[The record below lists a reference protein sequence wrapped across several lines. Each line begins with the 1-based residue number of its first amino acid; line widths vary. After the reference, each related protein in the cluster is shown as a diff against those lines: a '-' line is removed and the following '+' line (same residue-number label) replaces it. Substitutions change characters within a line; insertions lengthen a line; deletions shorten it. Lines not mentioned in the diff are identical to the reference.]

1 MGDDFQ
7 DEIWD
12 LRAVNVAAMATPP
25 WYREDEAA
33 VVVVVAP
40 PVVPSRVGGGGPW
53 IKIEGRPRRAPRAL
67 KYVASGGVA
76 VSGTAEILFTDATGD
91 ELDLTDDDQARTG
104 VALAVW
110 ALRAVRFDLRRVE
123 FRQTGVWPP
132 LPEPDIENPRDAA
145 RRMARAHVALVLT
158 LVREALDGH
167 RVTEVLAEL
176 EKHDAAFAR
185 MYQLLREQG
194 VLDDDADDG
203 APHER

>member
-53 IKIEGRPRRAPRAL
+53 IKIEGRPRRAPRTH
-67 KYVASGGVA
+67 KHVGSGGVA
-76 VSGTAEILFTDATGD
+76 VSSSAAITFTDASGD
-91 ELDLTDDDQARTG
+91 ELDLSDAEEARTV
-104 VALAVW
+104 VALAIW
-110 ALRAVRFDLRRVE
+110 SLRAVRFDLRRVE

-132 LPEPDIENPRDAA
+132 LPEPDLETPREAWG
-145 RRMARAHVALVLT
+145 RVARAHLALVLAT
-158 LVREALDGH
+158 VRDALDG
-167 RVTEVLAEL
+167 RGVTEILDVL
-176 EKHDAAFAR
+176 EKDGAAF
-185 MYQLLREQG
+185 MDLYEQLRQQG
-194 VLDDDADDG
+194 CLDDDDEEG
-203 APHER
+203 AP